1 MSRVMIMAG
10 GTGGHVFPALAVADV
25 LRARGVT
32 VRWMGTAN
40 GIEARLVPAANIVL
54 DMISIQGLRGKGMI
68 GWLLAPI
75 KLIKAIIEA
84 RRHIKAFGPQVVLGL
99 GGFASGPGG
108 ISAWLSRIPL
118 VIHEQNAI
126 AGLTNRL
133 LTPFAKQVLLGFE
146 KSIDNSK
153 AQWVGNPVRASIET
167 IETPATRYQQ
177 EPAKLRLLILGG
189 SLGARSLNET
199 VPAALAK
206 MPAASR
212 PEVIHQCG
220 EKHLIAARQAYQ
232 QAGVD
237 ADVKAFIDDMAIAY
251 AEADLVICRAGA
263 LTIAEVAA
271 AGVASI
277 LVPFPNAVDDHQTAN
292 AQVLTRADAAL
303 LIADAAL
310 QAEDLANVISELH
323 DNRPRLRSMAV
334 NARQQAKTGSAELIA
349 NICMEQLH
357 G

>member
-10 GTGGHVFPALAVADV
+10 GTGGHVFPALAVAEE
-25 LRARGVT
+25 LRARGVE
-32 VRWMGTAN
+32 VSWMGTAS
-40 GIEARLVPAANIVL
+40 GIEARLVPAADIELNI
-54 DMISIQGLRGKGMI
+54 ISVQGLRGNGLL
-68 GWLLAPI
+68 GWLTAPL
-75 KLIKAIIEA
+75 KLIKAISEA
-84 RRHIKAFGPQVVLGL
+84 RQHIKAFQPEVVLGL

-108 ISAWLSRIPL
+108 IATWLSRIPL

-133 LTPFAKQVLLGFE
+133 LTPFAKAVLLGFNN
-146 KSIDNSK
+146 SIKTAK
-153 AQWVGNPVRASIET
+153 ARWVGNPVRAAIEQ
-167 IETPATRYQQ
+167 IAAPAGRYQQ
-177 EPAKLRLLILGG
+177 ENERLKLLVLGG

-206 MPAASR
+206 MPAATR

-220 EKHLIAARQAYQ
+220 EKHLIAAREAYQ
-232 QAGVD
+232 QVGVD
-237 ADVKAFIDDMAIAY
+237 ADVKAFIDDMAAAY
-251 AEADLVICRAGA
+251 AQADIVICRAGA
-263 LTIAEVAA
+263 LTVAEVAA

-277 LVPFPNAVDDHQTAN
+277 LVPYPYAVDDHQTAN

-310 QAEDLANVISELH
+310 QAEDLANVLSELN
-323 DNRPRLRSMAV
+323 DNRPRLRAMAKR
-334 NARQQAKTGSAELIA
+334 ARQQAKPGSAAVIA
-349 NICMEQLH
+349 DICMEQLH